1 MDKTKWFK
9 IVLKTIT
16 YFITLVLG
24 ALGMSL
30 TCSSCTTSRNF
41 NSSGTGSIIVSDTT
55 FIHHDTGF
63 SYSRNGFKFK

>member
-1 MDKTKWFK
+1 MDKIKWFK
-9 IVLKTIT
+9 IVLKTIS

-30 TCSSCTTSRNF
+30 TCSSCTTNRTFYSEGN
-41 NSSGTGSIIVSDTT
+41 GSIILHDTT
-55 FIHHDTGF
+55 FIHHDSGI